1 MPQKRWKRWRQ
12 LCKSVHGLN
21 VSVWVFG
28 GFTKNN
34 ISHQMLILRHLLAT
48 SIHAYP
54 SGSENPGW
62 YPLLR
67 KSIWHVPSASVA
79 CCIRSFW
86 DASLASQK
94 LFLCQLKTKVF
105 KEPFL
110 ITLHCTIQCPHFNLI
125 QLRQITVQHYLLISD
140 CIYQISSSLLSNA
153 KGDRAYAFSPPF
165 PSEVYHS

>member
-1 MPQKRWKRWRQ
+1 MQ
-12 LCKSVHGLN
+12 LLYNNCITTNKFITDSVSL
-21 VSVWVFG
+21 
-28 GFTKNN
+28 
-34 ISHQMLILRHLLAT
+34 HLLCVYIT
-48 SIHAYP
+48 MKHCR
-54 SGSENPGW
+54 EHW

-67 KSIWHVPSASVA
+67 KSIWHVPSASAA

-110 ITLHCTIQCPHFNLI
+110 ITLHCTIQCPRFNLI